1 MKKFLLSILA
11 LCLASTAAMAQTSD
25 AVKASAGLY
34 TGDLYIS
41 LGEPI
46 DDKTEVT
53 GQQTVE
59 LTADGASTIQFA
71 LRNFAF
77 GDLQLGDIII
87 PAIEVAL
94 QNSKVSFGEKEAL
107 RMTLGKGET
116 AIDCAVK
123 ILSTSSQI
131 ENNKL
136 VVNLD
141 ITWFVDGSEMPIYV
155 RFVGNKVE
163 ASAAVKAS
171 VGDYNGDLYVS
182 FDPINEETEVT
193 AQQTVELTAA
203 GANSINFA
211 LRNFSFGD
219 LQLGDIVIPNMPVSM
234 NGTKV
239 AFGDMEPLRMLLGE
253 GETAIDCT
261 VKINPATSYVENN
274 ALIVNLDIV
283 WFSSEEDQT
292 PIYVRFNSREKVV
305 GLQHVSI
312 AKKTGRIYSIDGR
325 YAGNSLQGLSRGI
338 YVQDGKKIYVK

>member
-25 AVKASAGLY
+25 AVKASTGLY
-34 TGDLYIS
+34 TGDLYVS
-41 LGEPI
+41 FDPI
-46 DDKTEVT
+46 NEETEVT

-59 LTADGASTIQFA
+59 LTADGANTIQFA

-77 GDLQLGDIII
+77 GEMQLGDIII

-131 ENNKL
+131 ENSKL

-141 ITWFVDGSEMPIYV
+141 ITWFFGEEQTPIYV
-155 RFVGNKVE
+155 RFVGDKVE

-171 VGDYNGDLYVS
+171 MGDYNGDLYVS

-193 AQQTVELTAA
+193 GQYKVELTAA

-239 AFGDMEPLRMLLGE
+239 TFGNMEPLHMLLGE

-261 VKINPATSYVENN
+261 VKIDPATSYVENHV
-274 ALIVNLDIV
+274 LFVNLDIV
-283 WFSSEEDQT
+283 WFMGEDQT
-292 PIYVRFNSREKVV
+292 PIYVRFNSSKWV
-305 GLQHVSI
+305 GLQNVSI

>member
-25 AVKASAGLY
+25 AVKASTGLY
-34 TGDLYIS
+34 TGDLYVS
-41 LGEPI
+41 FDPI
-46 DDKTEVT
+46 NEETEVT

-59 LTADGASTIQFA
+59 LTADGANTIQFA

-141 ITWFVDGSEMPIYV
+141 ITWFFGEEQTPIYV
-155 RFVGNKVE
+155 RFVGDKVE

-193 AQQTVELTAA
+193 GQYKVELTAA

-239 AFGDMEPLRMLLGE
+239 TFGDMEPLRMLLGE

-261 VKINPATSYVENN
+261 VKIDPATSYVENHV
-274 ALIVNLDIV
+274 LFVNLDIV
-283 WFSSEEDQT
+283 WFMGEDQT
-292 PIYVRFNSREKVV
+292 PIYVRFNSSKWV
-305 GLQHVSI
+305 GLQNVSI

>member
-11 LCLASTAAMAQTSD
+11 LCLASTAAIAQTSD
-25 AVKASAGLY
+25 AVKASTGLY
-34 TGDLYIS
+34 TGDLYVS
-41 LGEPI
+41 FDPI
-46 DDKTEVT
+46 NEETEVT

-59 LTADGASTIQFA
+59 LTADGASTVQFA

-141 ITWFVDGSEMPIYV
+141 ITWFSDEEQTPIYV
-155 RFVGNKVE
+155 RFVGDKVE

-171 VGDYNGDLYVS
+171 VGDYKGDLYVS
-182 FDPINEETEVT
+182 FEPINEETEVT
-193 AQQTVELTAA
+193 AEQTVELTAA
-203 GANSINFA
+203 GAYSINFA

-325 YAGNSLQGLSRGI
+325 YAGNSLEGLSRGI

>member
-25 AVKASAGLY
+25 AVKASTGLY
-34 TGDLYIS
+34 TGDLYVS
-41 LGEPI
+41 FDPI
-46 DDKTEVT
+46 NEETEVT

-59 LTADGASTIQFA
+59 LTADGANTIQFA

-77 GDLQLGDIII
+77 GEMQLGDIII

-94 QNSKVSFGEKEAL
+94 QNDKVSFGEKEAL

-141 ITWFVDGSEMPIYV
+141 ITWFFGEEQTPIYV
-155 RFVGNKVE
+155 RFVGDKVE

-193 AQQTVELTAA
+193 GQYKVELTAA

-239 AFGDMEPLRMLLGE
+239 TFGDMEPLRMLLGE

-261 VKINPATSYVENN
+261 VKIDPATSYVENHV
-274 ALIVNLDIV
+274 LFVNLDIV
-283 WFSSEEDQT
+283 WFLGEDQT
-292 PIYVRFNSREKVV
+292 PIYVRFNSREWV

-325 YAGNSLQGLSRGI
+325 YAGNSLEGLSRGI

>member
-25 AVKASAGLY
+25 AVKASTGLY

-59 LTADGASTIQFA
+59 LTADGANTIQFA

-141 ITWFVDGSEMPIYV
+141 ITWFFGEEQTPIYV
-155 RFVGNKVE
+155 RFVGDKVE

-193 AQQTVELTAA
+193 GQYKVELTAA

-239 AFGDMEPLRMLLGE
+239 TFGDMEPLRMLLGE

-261 VKINPATSYVENN
+261 VKIDPATSYVENHV
-274 ALIVNLDIV
+274 LFVNLDIV
-283 WFSSEEDQT
+283 WFMGEDQT
-292 PIYVRFNSREKVV
+292 PIYVRFNSSEWV

>member
-25 AVKASAGLY
+25 AVKASTGLY
-34 TGDLYIS
+34 TGDLYVS
-41 LGEPI
+41 FDPI
-46 DDKTEVT
+46 NEETEVT

-59 LTADGASTIQFA
+59 LTADGANTIQFA

-77 GDLQLGDIII
+77 GEMQLGDIII

-123 ILSTSSQI
+123 IVSSTSQI
-131 ENNKL
+131 ENNRL

-141 ITWFVDGSEMPIYV
+141 ITWFFGEEQTPIYV
-155 RFVGNKVE
+155 RFVGDKVE

-182 FDPINEETEVT
+182 FYPINEETELT
-193 AQQTVELTAA
+193 GKQTVELTAA

-211 LRNFSFGD
+211 LRDFSFGD
-219 LQLGDIVIPNMPVSM
+219 MQLGDIVIPNMPVSM

-239 AFGDMEPLRMLLGE
+239 TFGDMEPLRMLLGE
-253 GETAIDCT
+253 GETTIDCS
-261 VKINPATSYVENN
+261 VKVDPATSYVENN
-274 ALIVNLDIV
+274 ILIVNLDIV
-283 WFSSEEDQT
+283 WFMGEEQT
-292 PIYVRFNSREKVV
+292 PIYVRFNSSEKV

>member
-25 AVKASAGLY
+25 AVKASTGLY

-141 ITWFVDGSEMPIYV
+141 ITWFFGEEQTPIYV
-155 RFVGNKVE
+155 RFVGDKVE

-193 AQQTVELTAA
+193 GQYKVELTAA

-239 AFGDMEPLRMLLGE
+239 TFGDMEPLRMLLGE

-261 VKINPATSYVENN
+261 VKIDPATSYVENHV
-274 ALIVNLDIV
+274 LFVNLDIV
-283 WFSSEEDQT
+283 WFMGEDQT
-292 PIYVRFNSREKVV
+292 PIYVRFNSSKWV

-325 YAGNSLQGLSRGI
+325 YAGNTLQGLSRGI

>member
-25 AVKASAGLY
+25 AVKASTGLY
-34 TGDLYIS
+34 TGDLYVS
-41 LGEPI
+41 FDPI
-46 DDKTEVT
+46 NEETEVT

-59 LTADGASTIQFA
+59 LTADGANTIQFA

-77 GDLQLGDIII
+77 GEMQLGDIII

-94 QNSKVSFGEKEAL
+94 QNDKVSFGEKEAL

-141 ITWFVDGSEMPIYV
+141 ITWFFGEEQTPIYV
-155 RFVGNKVE
+155 RFVGDKVE

-171 VGDYNGDLYVS
+171 MGDYTGDLYVS

-193 AQQTVELTAA
+193 GQYKVELTAA

-239 AFGDMEPLRMLLGE
+239 TFGDMEPLRMLLGE

-261 VKINPATSYVENN
+261 VKIDPATSYVENQG
-274 ALIVNLDIV
+274 LFVNLDIV
-283 WFSSEEDQT
+283 WFMGEDQT
-292 PIYVRFNSREKVV
+292 PIYVRFNSSKWV

>member
-25 AVKASAGLY
+25 AVKASTGLY
-34 TGDLYIS
+34 TGDLYVS
-41 LGEPI
+41 FDPI
-46 DDKTEVT
+46 NEETEVT

-59 LTADGASTIQFA
+59 LTADGANTIQFA

-141 ITWFVDGSEMPIYV
+141 ITWFFGEEQTPIYV
-155 RFVGNKVE
+155 RFVGDKVE

-171 VGDYNGDLYVS
+171 MGDYTGDLYINLGA
-182 FDPINEETEVT
+182 PIDEETEVT
-193 AQQTVELTAA
+193 
-203 GANSINFA
+203 
-211 LRNFSFGD
+211 
-219 LQLGDIVIPNMPVSM
+219 
-234 NGTKV
+234 
-239 AFGDMEPLRMLLGE
+239 
-253 GETAIDCT
+253 
-261 VKINPATSYVENN
+261 
-274 ALIVNLDIV
+274 
-283 WFSSEEDQT
+283 
-292 PIYVRFNSREKVV
+292 
-305 GLQHVSI
+305 
-312 AKKTGRIYSIDGR
+312 
-325 YAGNSLQGLSRGI
+325 
-338 YVQDGKKIYVK
+338 

>member
-25 AVKASAGLY
+25 AVKASTGLY
-34 TGDLYIS
+34 TGDLYVS
-41 LGEPI
+41 FDPTNEE
-46 DDKTEVT
+46 TEVT

-59 LTADGASTIQFA
+59 LKADGANTIQFA

-77 GDLQLGDIII
+77 GEMQLGDIII

-141 ITWFVDGSEMPIYV
+141 ITWFFGEEQTPIYV
-155 RFVGNKVE
+155 RFVGDKVE

-193 AQQTVELTAA
+193 GQYKVELTAA

-239 AFGDMEPLRMLLGE
+239 AFGEMEPLRMLLGE

-261 VKINPATSYVENN
+261 VKIDPATSYVENHV
-274 ALIVNLDIV
+274 LFVNLDIV
-283 WFSSEEDQT
+283 WFMGEDQT
-292 PIYVRFNSREKVV
+292 PIYVRFNSSKWV
-305 GLQHVSI
+305 GLQNVSI

>member
-141 ITWFVDGSEMPIYV
+141 ITWFFGEEQTPIYV
-155 RFVGNKVE
+155 RFVGDKVE
-163 ASAAVKAS
+163 ASAAVKGS

-193 AQQTVELTAA
+193 GQYKVELTAA

-239 AFGDMEPLRMLLGE
+239 TFGDMEPLRMLLGE
-253 GETAIDCT
+253 GETAIDCS
-261 VKINPATSYVENN
+261 VKIDPATSYVENHV
-274 ALIVNLDIV
+274 LFVNLDIV
-283 WFSSEEDQT
+283 WFMGEDQT
-292 PIYVRFNSREKVV
+292 PIYVRFNSSKWV

>member
-25 AVKASAGLY
+25 AVKASTGLY
-34 TGDLYIS
+34 TGDLYVS
-41 LGEPI
+41 FDPI
-46 DDKTEVT
+46 NEETEVT

-59 LTADGASTIQFA
+59 LTADGANTIQFA

-77 GDLQLGDIII
+77 GEMQLGDIII

-141 ITWFVDGSEMPIYV
+141 ITWFFGEEQTPIYV
-155 RFVGNKVE
+155 RFVGDKVE

-171 VGDYNGDLYVS
+171 MGDYNGDLYVS

-193 AQQTVELTAA
+193 GQYKVELTAA

-239 AFGDMEPLRMLLGE
+239 TFGDMEPLRMLLGE

-261 VKINPATSYVENN
+261 VKIDPATSYVENHV
-274 ALIVNLDIV
+274 LFVNLDIV
-283 WFSSEEDQT
+283 WFQDGGEI
-292 PIYVRFNSREKVV
+292 PIYVRFNSSKWV

>member
-25 AVKASAGLY
+25 AVKASTGLY
-34 TGDLYIS
+34 TGDLYVS
-41 LGEPI
+41 FDPI
-46 DDKTEVT
+46 NEETEVT

-59 LTADGASTIQFA
+59 LTADGANTIQFA

-77 GDLQLGDIII
+77 GEMQLGDIII

-141 ITWFVDGSEMPIYV
+141 ITWFFGEEQTPIYV
-155 RFVGNKVE
+155 RFVGDKVE

-171 VGDYNGDLYVS
+171 VGDYTGDLYINLGA
-182 FDPINEETEVT
+182 PIDDTTEVT
-193 AQQTVELTAA
+193 GQYKVELTAA

-239 AFGDMEPLRMLLGE
+239 TFGDMEPLRMLLGE
-253 GETAIDCT
+253 GETAIDCS
-261 VKINPATSYVENN
+261 VKVDPATSYVENHV
-274 ALIVNLDIV
+274 LFVNLDIV
-283 WFSSEEDQT
+283 WFMGEDQT
-292 PIYVRFNSREKVV
+292 PIYVRFNSSKWV

>member
-1 MKKFLLSILA
+1 MKKFLLSILT

-34 TGDLYIS
+34 TGDLYVS
-41 LGEPI
+41 FDPI
-46 DDKTEVT
+46 NEETEVT

-77 GDLQLGDIII
+77 GEMQLGDIII

-123 ILSTSSQI
+123 ILSASSQI

-141 ITWFVDGSEMPIYV
+141 ITWFMDGAEIPIYV
-155 RFVGNKVE
+155 RFIGEKVE

-239 AFGDMEPLRMLLGE
+239 TFGDMEPLRMLLGE

-261 VKINPATSYVENN
+261 VKIDPATSYVENN
-274 ALIVNLDIV
+274 TLIVNLDIV
-283 WFSSEEDQT
+283 WFMGEDQT

-325 YAGNSLQGLSRGI
+325 YAGNSLEGLSRGI

>member
-25 AVKASAGLY
+25 AVKASTGLY
-34 TGDLYIS
+34 TGDLYVS
-41 LGEPI
+41 FDPI
-46 DDKTEVT
+46 NEETEVT

-59 LTADGASTIQFA
+59 LTADGANTIQFA

-77 GDLQLGDIII
+77 GEMQLGDIII

-107 RMTLGKGET
+107 RMTLVKGET

-141 ITWFVDGSEMPIYV
+141 ITWFFGEEQTPIYV
-155 RFVGNKVE
+155 RFVGDKVE

-193 AQQTVELTAA
+193 GQYKVELTAA

-239 AFGDMEPLRMLLGE
+239 TFGDMEPLRMLLGE

-261 VKINPATSYVENN
+261 VKIDPATSYVENHV
-274 ALIVNLDIV
+274 LFVNLDIV
-283 WFSSEEDQT
+283 WFMGEDQT
-292 PIYVRFNSREKVV
+292 PIYVRFNSSKWV

-325 YAGNSLQGLSRGI
+325 YAGNSLEGLSRGI
-338 YVQDGKKIYVK
+338 YVEDGKKIYVK

>member
-25 AVKASAGLY
+25 AVKASTGLY

-46 DDKTEVT
+46 DDETEVMAE
-53 GQQTVE
+53 QTVE
-59 LTADGASTIQFA
+59 LTAAGANSINFA
-71 LRNFAF
+71 LRNFSF

-141 ITWFVDGSEMPIYV
+141 ITWFFGEAQTPIYV
-155 RFVGNKVE
+155 RFVGDKVE
-163 ASAAVKAS
+163 ASAAV
-171 VGDYNGDLYVS
+171 
-182 FDPINEETEVT
+182 
-193 AQQTVELTAA
+193 
-203 GANSINFA
+203 
-211 LRNFSFGD
+211 
-219 LQLGDIVIPNMPVSM
+219 
-234 NGTKV
+234 
-239 AFGDMEPLRMLLGE
+239 
-253 GETAIDCT
+253 
-261 VKINPATSYVENN
+261 
-274 ALIVNLDIV
+274 
-283 WFSSEEDQT
+283 
-292 PIYVRFNSREKVV
+292 
-305 GLQHVSI
+305 
-312 AKKTGRIYSIDGR
+312 
-325 YAGNSLQGLSRGI
+325 
-338 YVQDGKKIYVK
+338 

>member
-25 AVKASAGLY
+25 AVKASTGLY
-34 TGDLYIS
+34 TGDLYVS
-41 LGEPI
+41 FDPI
-46 DDKTEVT
+46 NEETEVT

-59 LTADGASTIQFA
+59 LTADGANTIQFA

-94 QNSKVSFGEKEAL
+94 QNDKVSFGEKDAL

-141 ITWFVDGSEMPIYV
+141 ITWFFGEEQTPIYV
-155 RFVGNKVE
+155 RFVGDKVE

-171 VGDYNGDLYVS
+171 MGDYNGDLYINLGA
-182 FDPINEETEVT
+182 PIDDET
-193 AQQTVELTAA
+193 
-203 GANSINFA
+203 
-211 LRNFSFGD
+211 
-219 LQLGDIVIPNMPVSM
+219 
-234 NGTKV
+234 
-239 AFGDMEPLRMLLGE
+239 
-253 GETAIDCT
+253 
-261 VKINPATSYVENN
+261 
-274 ALIVNLDIV
+274 
-283 WFSSEEDQT
+283 
-292 PIYVRFNSREKVV
+292 
-305 GLQHVSI
+305 
-312 AKKTGRIYSIDGR
+312 
-325 YAGNSLQGLSRGI
+325 
-338 YVQDGKKIYVK
+338 

>member
-141 ITWFVDGSEMPIYV
+141 ITWFFGEEQTPIYV
-155 RFVGNKVE
+155 RFVGDKVE
-163 ASAAVKAS
+163 ASAAVKGS

-193 AQQTVELTAA
+193 GQYKVELTAA

-239 AFGDMEPLRMLLGE
+239 TFGDMEPLRMLLGE
-253 GETAIDCT
+253 GETAIDCS
-261 VKINPATSYVENN
+261 VKVDPATSYVENHV
-274 ALIVNLDIV
+274 LFVNLDIV
-283 WFSSEEDQT
+283 WFMGEDQT
-292 PIYVRFNSREKVV
+292 PIYVRFNSSKWV

>member
-25 AVKASAGLY
+25 AVKASTGLY
-34 TGDLYIS
+34 TGDLYVS
-41 LGEPI
+41 FDPI
-46 DDKTEVT
+46 NEETEVT

-59 LTADGASTIQFA
+59 LKADGANTIQFA

-141 ITWFVDGSEMPIYV
+141 ITWFFGEEQTPIYV
-155 RFVGNKVE
+155 RFVGDKVE

-193 AQQTVELTAA
+193 GQYKVELTAA

-239 AFGDMEPLRMLLGE
+239 TFGDMEPQRMLLGE

-261 VKINPATSYVENN
+261 VKIDPATSYVENHV
-274 ALIVNLDIV
+274 LFVNLDIV
-283 WFSSEEDQT
+283 WFMGEDHT
-292 PIYVRFNSREKVV
+292 PIYVRFNSSKWV

>member
-25 AVKASAGLY
+25 AVKASTGLY

-141 ITWFVDGSEMPIYV
+141 ITWFFGEEQTPIYV
-155 RFVGNKVE
+155 RFVGDKVE

-171 VGDYNGDLYVS
+171 VGDYKGDLYVS
-182 FDPINEETEVT
+182 FDPINDETEVT
-193 AQQTVELTAA
+193 GQYKVELAAA

-239 AFGDMEPLRMLLGE
+239 TFGDMEPLRMLLGE
-253 GETAIDCT
+253 GETAIDCS
-261 VKINPATSYVENN
+261 VKVDPATSYVENHV
-274 ALIVNLDIV
+274 LFVNLDIV
-283 WFSSEEDQT
+283 WFLGEDQT
-292 PIYVRFNSREKVV
+292 PIYVRFNSSEWV

>member
-11 LCLASTAAMAQTSD
+11 LCLASTAAIAQTSD

-34 TGDLYIS
+34 TGDLYVS
-41 LGEPI
+41 FDPI
-46 DDKTEVT
+46 NEETEVT

-239 AFGDMEPLRMLLGE
+239 TFGDMEPLRMLLGE

-261 VKINPATSYVENN
+261 VKIDPATSYVENHV
-274 ALIVNLDIV
+274 LFVNLDIV
-283 WFSSEEDQT
+283 WFQDGGEI
-292 PIYVRFNSREKVV
+292 PIYVRFNSSEWV

-325 YAGNSLQGLSRGI
+325 YAGNSLEGLSRGI

>member
-11 LCLASTAAMAQTSD
+11 LCLASTAAIAQTSD

-34 TGDLYIS
+34 TGDLYVS
-41 LGEPI
+41 FDPI
-46 DDKTEVT
+46 NEETEVT

-239 AFGDMEPLRMLLGE
+239 TFGNMEPLRMLLGE
-253 GETAIDCT
+253 GETAIDCS
-261 VKINPATSYVENN
+261 VKVDPATSYVENHV
-274 ALIVNLDIV
+274 LFVNLDIV
-283 WFSSEEDQT
+283 WFMGEDQT
-292 PIYVRFNSREKVV
+292 PIYVRFNSSEWV

-338 YVQDGKKIYVK
+338 YVQDGKKIYIK

>member
-34 TGDLYIS
+34 TGDLYVS
-41 LGEPI
+41 FDPI
-46 DDKTEVT
+46 NEETEVT

-59 LTADGASTIQFA
+59 LTADGANTIQFA

-77 GDLQLGDIII
+77 GEMQLGDIII

-141 ITWFVDGSEMPIYV
+141 ITWFFGEEQTPIYV
-155 RFVGNKVE
+155 RFVGDKVE

-193 AQQTVELTAA
+193 GQYKVELTAA

-239 AFGDMEPLRMLLGE
+239 TFGDMEPLRMLLGE

-261 VKINPATSYVENN
+261 VKIDPATSYVENHV
-274 ALIVNLDIV
+274 LFVNLDIV
-283 WFSSEEDQT
+283 WFQDGGEI
-292 PIYVRFNSREKVV
+292 PIYVRFNSSEWV

-325 YAGNSLQGLSRGI
+325 YAGNSLEGLSRGI

>member
-25 AVKASAGLY
+25 AVKASTGLY
-34 TGDLYIS
+34 TGDLYVS
-41 LGEPI
+41 FDPI
-46 DDKTEVT
+46 NEETEVT

-59 LTADGASTIQFA
+59 LTADGAKTIQFA

-77 GDLQLGDIII
+77 GEMQLGDIII

-94 QNSKVSFGEKEAL
+94 QNDKVSFGEKEAL

-141 ITWFVDGSEMPIYV
+141 ITWFFGEEQTPIYV
-155 RFVGNKVE
+155 RFVGDKVE

-193 AQQTVELTAA
+193 GQYKVELTAA

-239 AFGDMEPLRMLLGE
+239 TFGKMEPLHMLLGE
-253 GETAIDCT
+253 GETAIDCA
-261 VKINPATSYVENN
+261 VKVDPATSYVENHV
-274 ALIVNLDIV
+274 LFVNLDIV
-283 WFSSEEDQT
+283 WFMGEDQT
-292 PIYVRFNSREKVV
+292 PIYVRFNSSEWV

-325 YAGNSLQGLSRGI
+325 YAGNSLQGRSRGI

>member
-34 TGDLYIS
+34 TGDLFVS
-41 LGEPI
+41 FDPI
-46 DDKTEVT
+46 NEETEVT

-77 GDLQLGDIII
+77 GDLKLGDIII

-141 ITWFVDGSEMPIYV
+141 ITWFFGEEQTPIYV
-155 RFVGNKVE
+155 RFVGDKVE

-171 VGDYNGDLYVS
+171 VGDYKGDLYINLGA
-182 FDPINEETEVT
+182 PIDDETEVT
-193 AQQTVELTAA
+193 GQYKVELTAA

-325 YAGNSLQGLSRGI
+325 YAGNSLEGLSRGI

>member
-25 AVKASAGLY
+25 AVKASTGLY
-34 TGDLYIS
+34 TGDLYVS
-41 LGEPI
+41 FDPI
-46 DDKTEVT
+46 NEETEVT

-59 LTADGASTIQFA
+59 LTADGANTIQFA

-77 GDLQLGDIII
+77 GEMQLGDIII

-141 ITWFVDGSEMPIYV
+141 ITWFFGEEQTPIYV
-155 RFVGNKVE
+155 RFVGDKVE

-193 AQQTVELTAA
+193 AEQTVELTAA

-239 AFGDMEPLRMLLGE
+239 TFGDMEPLRMLLGE
-253 GETAIDCT
+253 GETAIDCS
-261 VKINPATSYVENN
+261 VKVDPATSYVENHV
-274 ALIVNLDIV
+274 LFVNLDIV
-283 WFSSEEDQT
+283 WFMGEDQT
-292 PIYVRFNSREKVV
+292 PIYVRFNSSKWV

>member
-1 MKKFLLSILA
+1 MKKFLLSIFA
-11 LCLASTAAMAQTSD
+11 LCLASAAAMAQTSD

-34 TGDLYIS
+34 TGNLYVS
-41 LGEPI
+41 FAPI
-46 DDKTEVT
+46 DEETEVT
-53 GQQTVE
+53 GQNTVE

-71 LRNFAF
+71 LRNFSF
-77 GDLQLGDIII
+77 NDLQLGDIII

-123 ILSTSSQI
+123 IVSSTSQI
-131 ENNKL
+131 ENNRL

-141 ITWFVDGSEMPIYV
+141 ITWFFGEEQTPIFV
-155 RFVGNKVE
+155 RFVGDKVE

-171 VGDYNGDLYVS
+171 VGDYNGDLIVS
-182 FDPINEETEVT
+182 FEPINEETEVT
-193 AQQTVELTAA
+193 GQHKVELTAA

-211 LRNFSFGD
+211 LRNFSFSD
-219 LQLGDIVIPNMPVSM
+219 MQLGDIVIPNMPVSM

-239 AFGDMEPLRMLLGE
+239 TFGDMEPLRMLLGE
-253 GETAIDCT
+253 GETTVDCS
-261 VKINPATSYVENN
+261 VKIDPATSYVENN
-274 ALIVNLDIV
+274 TLIVNLDIV
-283 WFSSEEDQT
+283 WFFGEEQT
-292 PIYVRFNSREKVV
+292 PIYVRFDSSKYV

>member
-25 AVKASAGLY
+25 AVKASTGLY

-141 ITWFVDGSEMPIYV
+141 ITWFFGEEQTPIYV
-155 RFVGNKVE
+155 RFVGDKVE

-193 AQQTVELTAA
+193 GQYKVELTAA

-239 AFGDMEPLRMLLGE
+239 TFGDMEPLHMLLGE
-253 GETAIDCT
+253 GETAIDCS
-261 VKINPATSYVENN
+261 VKVDPATSYVENHV
-274 ALIVNLDIV
+274 LFVNLDIV
-283 WFSSEEDQT
+283 WFMGEDQT
-292 PIYVRFNSREKVV
+292 PIYVRFNSSKWV

>member
-34 TGDLYIS
+34 TGDLYVS
-41 LGEPI
+41 FYPI
-46 DDKTEVT
+46 NEETEVT

-59 LTADGASTIQFA
+59 LTADGASTVQFA

-94 QNSKVSFGEKEAL
+94 QNDKVSFGEKDAL

-141 ITWFVDGSEMPIYV
+141 ITWFFGEEQTPIYV
-155 RFVGNKVE
+155 RFVGDKVE

-171 VGDYNGDLYVS
+171 VGDYTGDLYVA

-193 AQQTVELTAA
+193 GQYKVELTAA

-239 AFGDMEPLRMLLGE
+239 TFGEMEPLHMLLGE

-261 VKINPATSYVENN
+261 VKIDPATSYVENHV
-274 ALIVNLDIV
+274 LFVNLDIV
-283 WFSSEEDQT
+283 WFMGEEQT
-292 PIYVRFNSREKVV
+292 PIYVRFNSSEWV

-325 YAGNSLQGLSRGI
+325 YAGNSLQDLSRGI

>member
-25 AVKASAGLY
+25 AVKASTGLY
-34 TGDLYIS
+34 T
-41 LGEPI
+41 
-46 DDKTEVT
+46 
-53 GQQTVE
+53 
-59 LTADGASTIQFA
+59 
-71 LRNFAF
+71 
-77 GDLQLGDIII
+77 
-87 PAIEVAL
+87 
-94 QNSKVSFGEKEAL
+94 
-107 RMTLGKGET
+107 
-116 AIDCAVK
+116 
-123 ILSTSSQI
+123 
-131 ENNKL
+131 
-136 VVNLD
+136 
-141 ITWFVDGSEMPIYV
+141 
-155 RFVGNKVE
+155 
-163 ASAAVKAS
+163 
-171 VGDYNGDLYVS
+171 GDLYVS

-193 AQQTVELTAA
+193 GQQTVELTAD
-203 GANSINFA
+203 GANTIHFA

-239 AFGDMEPLRMLLGE
+239 TFGDMEPLRMLLGE

-325 YAGNSLQGLSRGI
+325 YAGNSLEGLSRGI

>member
-25 AVKASAGLY
+25 AVKASTGLY
-34 TGDLYIS
+34 TGDLYVS
-41 LGEPI
+41 FDPI
-46 DDKTEVT
+46 NEETEVT

-59 LTADGASTIQFA
+59 LTADGANTIQFA

-141 ITWFVDGSEMPIYV
+141 ITWFFGEEQTPIYV
-155 RFVGNKVE
+155 RFVGDKVE

-193 AQQTVELTAA
+193 GQYKVELTAA

-239 AFGDMEPLRMLLGE
+239 TFGEMEPLHMLLGE

-261 VKINPATSYVENN
+261 VKIDPATSYVENHV
-274 ALIVNLDIV
+274 LFVNLDIV
-283 WFSSEEDQT
+283 WFLGEDQT
-292 PIYVRFNSREKVV
+292 PIYVRFNSREWV

>member
-1 MKKFLLSILA
+1 MKKFLLSLFA
-11 LCLASTAAMAQTSD
+11 LCLASAAAMAQTSD

-34 TGDLYIS
+34 TGNLYVS
-41 LGEPI
+41 FDPI
-46 DDKTEVT
+46 NEETEVT
-53 GQQTVE
+53 GQNTVE

-71 LRNFAF
+71 LRNFVF
-77 GDLQLGDIII
+77 GDLKLGDIII

-123 ILSTSSQI
+123 IVSSTSQI
-131 ENNKL
+131 ENNRL
-136 VVNLD
+136 VVNLN
-141 ITWFVDGSEMPIYV
+141 ITWFYEEGQMPLYV
-155 RFVGNKVE
+155 RFVGEKVE

-171 VGDYNGDLYVS
+171 VGDYSGDLIVS
-182 FDPINEETEVT
+182 FEPINEESEVT
-193 AQQTVELTAA
+193 GQYKVELTAA

-211 LRNFSFGD
+211 LRNFSFTD
-219 LQLGDIVIPNMPVSM
+219 MQLGDIVIPNMPVSM

-239 AFGDMEPLRMLLGE
+239 TFGDMEPLRMLLGE
-253 GETAIDCT
+253 GETTVDCS
-261 VKINPATSYVENN
+261 VKVDPETSYVENN
-274 ALIVNLDIV
+274 VLFVNLNIV
-283 WFSSEEDQT
+283 WFMGQEQT
-292 PIYVRFNSREKVV
+292 PIYVRFDSSEYV
-305 GLQHVSI
+305 GLQHVAV

>member
-25 AVKASAGLY
+25 AVKASTGLY
-34 TGDLYIS
+34 TGDLYVS
-41 LGEPI
+41 FDPI
-46 DDKTEVT
+46 NEETEVT

-59 LTADGASTIQFA
+59 LKADGANTIQFA

-77 GDLQLGDIII
+77 GEMQLGDIII

-141 ITWFVDGSEMPIYV
+141 ITWFFGEEQTPIYV
-155 RFVGNKVE
+155 RFVGDKVA

-193 AQQTVELTAA
+193 GQYKVELTAA

-239 AFGDMEPLRMLLGE
+239 TFGDMEPLRMLLGE

-261 VKINPATSYVENN
+261 VKIDPATSYVENHV
-274 ALIVNLDIV
+274 LFVNLDIV
-283 WFSSEEDQT
+283 WFMGEDQT
-292 PIYVRFNSREKVV
+292 PIYVRFNSSKWV

-325 YAGNSLQGLSRGI
+325 YAGNTLQGLSRGI

>member
-25 AVKASAGLY
+25 AVKASTGLY
-34 TGDLYIS
+34 TGDLYVS
-41 LGEPI
+41 FDPI
-46 DDKTEVT
+46 NEETEVT

-59 LTADGASTIQFA
+59 LTADGANTIQFA

-94 QNSKVSFGEKEAL
+94 QNGKVSFGEKDAL

-116 AIDCAVK
+116 VVDCAVK

-141 ITWFVDGSEMPIYV
+141 ITWFFGEEQTPIYV
-155 RFVGNKVE
+155 RFVGDKVE

-193 AQQTVELTAA
+193 GQYKVELTAA

-239 AFGDMEPLRMLLGE
+239 TFGDMEPLRMLLGE
-253 GETAIDCT
+253 GETAIDCS
-261 VKINPATSYVENN
+261 VKVDPATSYVENHV
-274 ALIVNLDIV
+274 LFVNLDIV
-283 WFSSEEDQT
+283 WFLGEDQT
-292 PIYVRFNSREKVV
+292 PIYVRFNSSEWV